1 MTRETEIA
9 GRGANLAASAAST
22 TPSTSR
28 HLSHLALFCE
38 RQDPEFSKIF
48 EVVNALP
55 LDDTH
60 CHLVTDRDAI
70 TTPQRYLERISL
82 AGMPFPNY
90 FPVGVYDSWLTG
102 DEATRHDLD
111 KTYGIQAKVDEMTY
125 HLSQSIFIKFLTKEL
140 AQFLDCEPTFEA
152 VIEARNDRGQ
162 DYWSYVNSLFRDV
175 NLENIMLDT
184 GYHES
189 CGRPAIEKFEEAI
202 LPCRTH
208 RIARIEAIQHEFFG
222 MDISFD
228 EFEGLYSER
237 LLEVMDGEGNFG
249 KKSVGMKSYL
259 LPLIGLI
266 EPLYDRTL
274 AAKSW
279 EAMRK
284 SYAVLP
290 FMERQAAFNISKD
303 LRRYTFTLALEECLR
318 RDMPMQIHTGDGEA
332 PDVILRNQ
340 DPFYLE
346 EVVRFDKDNTM
357 RMPKIIPLHAGYP
370 SVGKA
375 AWLSHLYP
383 NCYFEL
389 SVMTPFVHQ
398 SLYERYKQVMEA
410 VPLSKILF
418 ASDNYHVPELFW
430 LAGRWGKRYLA
441 KALTDHVVGGSL
453 TFDEAIEAARM
464 VLHKN
469 NRAVYNLSDV

>member
-1 MTRETEIA
+1 MTKQSEIA
-9 GRGANLAASAAST
+9 TRGGNLAENPAT
-22 TPSTSR
+22 PTPSTSR
-28 HLSHLALFCE
+28 WLQHLPLFCK

-48 EVVNALP
+48 EVVNTLA

-60 CHLVTDRDAI
+60 CHLVTDRDAV

-82 AGMPFPNY
+82 AGFPFPNY
-90 FPVGVYDSWLTG
+90 FPAGVYNRWLTG
-102 DEATRHDLD
+102 DETTRHDLD
-111 KTYGIQAKVDEMTY
+111 KTYGIQGKVDEMTY

-140 AQFLDCEPTFEA
+140 AQFLDCEPIFEA
-152 VIEARNDRGQ
+152 VIEARNDRAN
-162 DYWSYVNSLFRDV
+162 DYWLYVNSLFRDV

-189 CGRPAIEKFEEAI
+189 GGRPAIEKFEEGI

-208 RIARIEAIQHEFFG
+208 RIARVEEIQREFFG
-222 MDISFD
+222 MDVSFG
-228 EFEGLYSER
+228 EFEELYSER
-237 LLEVMDGEGNFG
+237 LLEVLDGTGNFG
-249 KKSVGMKSYL
+249 KRSVGMKSYL
-259 LPLIGLI
+259 LPFIGLI

-279 EAMRK
+279 DAMRR
-284 SYAVLP
+284 SYSELP
-290 FMERQAAFNISKD
+290 IMKRQAAFNISKD
-303 LRRYTFTLALEECLR
+303 LRRYTFTLALEECLK

-332 PDVILRNQ
+332 PEVILRNQ

-346 EVVRFDKDNTM
+346 EVVRFDRDNMM
-357 RMPKIIPLHAGYP
+357 RTPKIIPLHAGYP

-389 SVMTPFVHQ
+389 SIMTPFVHQ
-398 SLYERYKQVMEA
+398 SLHERYKQVLEA

-453 TFDEAIEAARM
+453 DFDEAIEAARM

-469 NRAVYNLSDV
+469 NRSVYNLRDL

>member
-1 MTRETEIA
+1 MNNPVAEMSSD
-9 GRGANLAASAAST
+9 LAASTAT
-22 TPSTSR
+22 TTLSTSPYLR
-28 HLSHLALFCE
+28 HLPLFRE
-38 RQDPEFSKIF
+38 RQDSEFFKIF
-48 EVVNALP
+48 DVVNALP

-82 AGMPFPNY
+82 AGYPFPNY
-90 FPVGVYDSWLTG
+90 FPAGIYNRWLTG

-140 AQFLDCEPTFEA
+140 AQFLNCEPTFEA
-152 VIEARNDRGQ
+152 VIEARNDRGK
-162 DYWSYVNSLFRDV
+162 DYWSYVNALFRDV

-189 CGRPAIEKFEEAI
+189 GGRPAIEKFEEAI

-208 RIARIEAIQHEFFG
+208 RIARIEEIQRELFS
-222 MDISFD
+222 MNISFD
-228 EFEGLYSER
+228 EFEDLYFER
-237 LLEVMDGEGNFG
+237 LLDVMDGTGNFG

-259 LPLIGLI
+259 LPYIGLI

-279 EAMRK
+279 NAMRK
-284 SYAVLP
+284 SFAELP
-290 FMERQAAFNISKD
+290 FMERQAAFNVSKD
-303 LRRYTFTLALEECLR
+303 LRRYTFTMTLEECLK

-332 PDVILRNQ
+332 PEVILRNQ

-346 EVVRFDKDNTM
+346 EVVRFDKDNMM

-389 SVMTPFVHQ
+389 SIMTPFVHQ
-398 SLYERYKQVMEA
+398 SLYERYKQVMET
-410 VPLSKILF
+410 VPLPKILF

-441 KALTDHVVGGSL
+441 KALTDYVVGGSL
-453 TFDEAIEAARM
+453 AFDEAIEAARM